1 MYVFQEAY
9 FVCTLLRSGRVY
21 FDQSKI
27 VDFPTSTMGRH
38 LLAVSAHCGQ
48 VQIRLDPVPVILSVS
63 RIRICFYFQLMDLR
77 FQRTK
82 MAPKSSFSCNL
93 KKNSSLQNSGFS
105 FLYLYCGSYDSRGSL
120 LHFLESVQLSKL

>member
-48 VQIRLDPVPVILSVS
+48 VRIRLDQVPVILSVS
-63 RIRICFYFQLMDLR
+63 RIRIRFYFQFDDLN
-77 FQRTK
+77 FKEPKFFTAKFRTFNFY
-82 MAPKSSFSCNL
+82 AFIVAL
-93 KKNSSLQNSGFS
+93 KTPEEAFCT
-105 FLYLYCGSYDSRGSL
+105 F
-120 LHFLESVQLSKL
+120 